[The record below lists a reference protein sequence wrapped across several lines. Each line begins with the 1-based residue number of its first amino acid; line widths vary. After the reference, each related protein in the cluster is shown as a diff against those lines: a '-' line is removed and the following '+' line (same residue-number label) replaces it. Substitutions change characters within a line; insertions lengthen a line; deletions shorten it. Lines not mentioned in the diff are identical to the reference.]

1 VLFLCTGN
9 SARSLL
15 AECLLNRYGAG
26 SFQAFSG
33 GSTPTGSVHPLALE
47 LLESKG
53 YDTTGL
59 RSKSW
64 DEFSQPG
71 ALPFDLIVTL
81 CDRAKEEA
89 CPVWPGQPVVAHW
102 GFEDP
107 AACVGSRAAR
117 RAAFLRV
124 FSEIQ
129 RRIQEFV
136 ASGIASPSPSNGGP

>member
-1 VLFLCTGN
+1 
-9 SARSLL
+9 
-15 AECLLNRYGAG
+15 
-26 SFQAFSG
+26 
-33 GSTPTGSVHPLALE
+33 LALE
-47 LLESKG
+47 LLESRG
-53 YDTTGL
+53 CDTTGL

-71 ALPFDLIVTL
+71 ALPFDLILTL

-89 CPVWPGQPVVAHW
+89 CPVWPGQPEVAHW

-107 AACVGSRAAR
+107 AACVGTEAAR

-129 RRIQEFV
+129 RRVESLV
-136 ASGIASPSPSNGGP
+136 ASGIASHARSNGGP